1 MSITPA
7 SKNVFLPVSKKL
19 FSLLENEPSEP
30 VEEVLRHRFC
40 TRYPQ
45 TETNGLGL
53 GHRVSHPVPYAI
65 IGTGW
70 KDQPVPQM
78 AASVVPVGLS
88 NRY

>member
-1 MSITPA
+1 MHVTT
-7 SKNVFLPVSKKL
+7 NHVT
-19 FSLLENEPSEP
+19 LLENGPWAP

-40 TRYPQ
+40 NRFPQ